1 MGEMVYQ
8 KIKNFLLE
16 NGIKQSKVA
25 ELVEENFP
33 DLKISKNKLNNI
45 LNGKVELSAED
56 FRIIL
61 IVLQKLFPKLEANYF
76 YEC

>member
-1 MGEMVYQ
+1 MVYQ